1 MGWLRSLERLLEERL
16 EGGTGVQMH
25 ALEASRA
32 AVRTLLDSRRRC
44 GNMTLV
50 PNLVMVPFPDLEGIP
65 EGFSEEVLR
74 LVSTE
79 MQQRG
84 FRTLGPFEVRTV
96 GPEAGLEDV
105 EVRWTDGRGIPALG
119 MVEGVEGPAGG
130 GLWGI
135 SCEGVVIGRGP
146 EADLRLVD
154 PGLSRQHLR
163 LHVTEEG
170 KVVLEDLQSHNG
182 TRLGRRQVTEPT
194 PVKSGTRVGI
204 GESVL
209 RVWVLPGLAARL
221 READE

>member
-1 MGWLRSLERLLEERL
+1 MSWLRSLERLLEERL
-16 EGGTGVQMH
+16 EGTPGGQMH

-32 AVRTLLDSRRRC
+32 AVRILMDGRRRC
-44 GNMTLV
+44 GNMNLV
-50 PNLVMVPFPDLEGIP
+50 PNLVLVPFPDLAEVP
-65 EGFSEEVLR
+65 EGFAQEVVR

-84 FRTLGPFEVRTV
+84 YRTLGPFEVRPV

-105 EVRWTDGRGIPALG
+105 EARWTDARGTPALG

-135 SCEGVVIGRGP
+135 SCEGMVIGRGA
-146 EADLRLVD
+146 EADVRLVD
-154 PGLSRQHLR
+154 PGLSRLHLR

-170 KVVLEDLQSHNG
+170 RVVLEDLQSHNG
-182 TRLGRRQVTEPT
+182 TRLGRRQITEPT
-194 PVKSGTRVGI
+194 PVKSGTRVGV

-221 READE
+221 REAE